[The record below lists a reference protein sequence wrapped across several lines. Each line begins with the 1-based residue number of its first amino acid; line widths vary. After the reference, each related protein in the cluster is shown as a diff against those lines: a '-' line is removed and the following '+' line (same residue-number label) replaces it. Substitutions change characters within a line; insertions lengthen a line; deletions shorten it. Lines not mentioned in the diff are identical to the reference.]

1 MNGDSGD
8 KQREMREDREKVQA
22 MLSEPR
28 EERVCG
34 MHWS

>member
-1 MNGDSGD
+1 MRTGD
-8 KQREMREDREKVQA
+8 KQREMKEKRETVQA
-22 MLSEPR
+22 MLSEPW